1 MYCFVFYLFLQ
12 RHTWLQYCCYFQGV
26 AGSKSLAAV
35 PLEQIRALL
44 GVVDGH
50 GTMLAYSRTP
60 VIVKQMDVMDL
71 RQSRSTLPWLPYWE
85 Y

>member
-1 MYCFVFYLFLQ
+1 MIFSYTLLYGGLVKILRCF
-12 RHTWLQYCCYFQGV
+12 FQGV
-26 AGSKSLAAV
+26 AGSKSLVVV

-44 GVVDGH
+44 GAVDGH